1 MRYTLPKAEKLVS
14 LKAIDLT
21 FADGKSL
28 FCYPIKLLYTL
39 NSTSLTNQS
48 LFSVPKRNF
57 KRANKRNTIKRRMR
71 EAYRLNK
78 HIHATVSRETR
89 KVYNLVFIYIAKEEE
104 GYSRIEESVVTLLNR
119 LAQMDSTSVK

>member
-1 MRYTLPKAEKLVS
+1 
-14 LKAIDLT
+14 
-21 FADGKSL
+21 
-28 FCYPIKLLYTL
+28 
-39 NSTSLTNQS
+39 
-48 LFSVPKRNF
+48 
-57 KRANKRNTIKRRMR
+57 MR

-78 HIHATVSRETR
+78 HIHATVSRETG